1 MMRSRRGKIPSDSEA
16 ENLNDSDDDFVVSH
30 DDLLTDTS
38 SESTVKSDDDEYSSA
53 PHPSNQKRQPKIK
66 KVYKW
71 IQVPAGQNLLPTPE
85 FNPPPRVVEEV
96 GRLIHYFKLFF
107 TDELLQHITKQTNLY
122 ATQLDAN
129 EPFTLTHQEL
139 EVILG
144 TVIYTSV
151 LGLSRSGLFWKHK
164 YRIPQ
169 VADAMRRRRWK
180 IIKSH
185 LHFNDKSNLPTDRID
200 PNYDKL
206 FKIRPVL
213 DHLLHIFQNKE
224 KHQKL

>member
-16 ENLNDSDDDFVVSH
+16 ENLNDSDDDF
-30 DDLLTDTS
+30 
-38 SESTVKSDDDEYSSA
+38 
-53 PHPSNQKRQPKIK
+53 
-66 KVYKW
+66 
-71 IQVPAGQNLLPTPE
+71 NLLATPE

-107 TDELLQHITKQTNLY
+107 SEQTNLY

-129 EPFTLTHQEL
+129 EPLTLTHQEL

-144 TVIYTSV
+144 TVIYI
-151 LGLSRSGLFWKHK
+151 
-164 YRIPQ
+164 IPQ
-169 VADAMRRRRWK
+169 MADAMRRKRWK
-180 IIKSH
+180 MIKRH
-185 LHFNDKSNLPTDRID
+185 LHFNDKSNLPTGRID

-206 FKIRPVL
+206 FKIRPVV

-224 KHQKL
+224 KHQKLLTDHSLQRKQYNPRKPNKRCYKVFVLNDSKGLVHNFELYTGKLHPALGKKDTDASENIVLRLASIIPIHQNH